1 MKKTNIKKFVII
13 STSIVFAIIILLSFS
28 FKKPFKDI
36 EISSVKRI
44 SVYNYEGT
52 NTTHELTDEQIKLLI
67 NSLNNIKIFPFPA
80 FYYDAIVKIN
90 PGMEMLGGHTKMFQM
105 ELTDGTI
112 IDFAVYGDYF
122 VLNGK
127 KYDTTNDI
135 ILDEIDNL
143 YNDNTFQ
150 SN

>member
-13 STSIVFAIIILLSFS
+13 STSIVFAIITLLSFS
-28 FKKPFKDI
+28 FKKPFRDI

-52 NTTHELTDEQIKLLI
+52 NTTHELTD
-67 NSLNNIKIFPFPA
+67 
-80 FYYDAIVKIN
+80 
-90 PGMEMLGGHTKMFQM
+90 
-105 ELTDGTI
+105 GTI

-122 VLNGK
+122 VLDGK
-127 KYDTTNDI
+127 KYDSTNDI